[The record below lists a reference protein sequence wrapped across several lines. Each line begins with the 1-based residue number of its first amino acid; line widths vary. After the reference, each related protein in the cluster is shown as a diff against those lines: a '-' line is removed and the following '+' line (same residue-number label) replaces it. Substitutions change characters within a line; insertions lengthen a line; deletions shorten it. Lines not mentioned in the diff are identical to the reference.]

1 MTLEL
6 NQITKELKT
15 PTVNTNNN
23 QRLNPENTTPL
34 FSVQPFGDAKTTGT
48 PTTRANDT
56 VIKANKES

>member
-1 MTLEL
+1 
-6 NQITKELKT
+6 LKT

-23 QRLNPENTTPL
+23 QKLNPENTTPL